1 MDMRMTNKRDGYG
14 DHEADSPI
22 GLAVDARVERL
33 IVRHLDGEISPAEQR
48 ELDAA
53 LQSGAAARELLNE
66 YRTLDVL
73 AKRTLRADLA
83 GAKTAAA
90 PRHVSGFRLAT
101 VSMLATAAAVVV
113 FSFLPDLWRGG
124 EPDSRTAARPA
135 QPRAAPLAPSPMQG
149 AAPAYVEY
157 RNDDFLPKRR
167 QRDVMRDVI
176 GIRGDD
182 PNVIYVF
189 ERNTRATRVEPIV
202 ADF

>member
-1 MDMRMTNKRDGYG
+1 MDRQMTDKRDWT
-14 DHEADSPI
+14 DESEADSPI

-48 ELDAA
+48 ELDAV
-53 LQSGAAARELLNE
+53 LQSDAAARELLNE
-66 YRTLDVL
+66 YLMLDVL

-83 GAKTAAA
+83 GTRTAAA

-113 FSFLPDLWRGG
+113 FSFLPDLWRGE
-124 EPDSRTAARPA
+124 EPDSRPA
-135 QPRAAPLAPSPMQG
+135 QPRAARLAPSPMQG

-157 RNDDFLPKRR
+157 RNDDYLPKRR

-182 PNVIYVF
+182 PNVIYIF

>member
-1 MDMRMTNKRDGYG
+1 MDMRTADNQDWN
-14 DHEADSPI
+14 DALEADSQV
-22 GLAVDARVERL
+22 GLTVDARVERL

-48 ELDAA
+48 ELDSA
-53 LQSGAAARELLNE
+53 LQADAAARELLNE
-66 YRTLDVL
+66 YRMLDVL
-73 AKRTLRADLA
+73 AKRTLRADFA
-83 GAKTAAA
+83 GTRTAAA

-124 EPDSRTAARPA
+124 DGRSRSAARLVQPRTA
-135 QPRAAPLAPSPMQG
+135 QLAPSPMQG
-149 AAPAYVEY
+149 GAPAYVEY
-157 RNDDFLPKRR
+157 RNDDYLPKRR

-176 GIRGDD
+176 GVRGDD